1 MASRFDPTQYYTTVV
16 DIDGTI
22 LVVQNGVYY
31 DKYGNSWLA
40 PHRNT
45 MGWEGVHPVLVPR
58 TSAQLAGVPSHADL
72 GLGFQS
78 LFYASDVTPSSGSPL
93 LLYVATAT
101 AYVPAGG
108 TGGGGSGTVKSINN
122 INPDGSGNVALT
134 ALSVQALPQAATNT
148 WNASTNTPTL
158 TSSTI
163 PGSGILAYTVSVAGT
178 TTLDGIS
185 TWNVGDVVYQTGTVW
200 ARAAN
205 NPITTLPVVGD
216 GTGGLIAG
224 TLGVNYGAP
233 ITIQCCVEIYRA
245 GSGSMGNNGAL
256 TLTNALPSTLSRG
269 CWMEFPAGAIATGI
283 PSSAQVTAG
292 VKWWTVMSSTTA
304 GTVYNNTYTPGTTL
318 PTAIPASPTAFSTTG
333 PGAYTNNIS
342 ASPAYIITVPANT
355 LGNNGSI
362 DYEIWASSY
371 SANTNAKTVSST
383 FGGSGEGAN
392 INMTNNA
399 QQALLGNF
407 INQANPKQQ
416 KSSQA
421 GKSFSGNQSKN
432 FSTVDTTLSQNFV
445 ITFNTAVAGDYVCIE
460 SLKLTI
466 TGAP

>member
-1 MASRFDPTQYYTTVV
+1 MSVV
-16 DIDGTI
+16 I
-22 LVVQNGVYY
+22 NYP
-31 DKYGNSWLA
+31 A
-40 PHRNT
+40 
-45 MGWEGVHPVLVPR
+45 
-58 TSAQLAGVPSHADL
+58 
-72 GLGFQS
+72 
-78 LFYASDVTPSSGSPL
+78 
-93 LLYVATAT
+93 
-101 AYVPAGG
+101 AGG
-108 TGGGGSGTVKSINN
+108 GGGGGGGSGASPGTNT
-122 INPDGSGNVALT
+122 PQPLGTAAPGSDSTHFSQQDHVHAMVNALQT
-134 ALSVQALPQAATNT
+134 GAIAIPSAT

-158 TSSTI
+158 ASNTPPSSA
-163 PGSGILAYTVSVAGT
+163 PFAYTVSVAGT

-185 TWNVGDVVYQTGTVW
+185 VWGAGDIVYSDGTHWQRIAGV
-200 ARAAN
+200 AS
-205 NPITTLPVVGD
+205 TTALQKGD
-216 GTGGLIAG
+216 GVGGLTSAG
-224 TLGVNYGAP
+224 LGTDYGAP
-233 ITIQCCVEIYRA
+233 ITIQCCVEVYRA

-256 TLTNALPSTLSRG
+256 TLTNALPSTLTRG

-292 VKWWTVMSSTTA
+292 VKWWTVMSSTTV

-342 ASPAYIITVPANT
+342 ASPAYVITVPANT

-371 SANTNAKTVSST
+371 SGNTNAKTVSST

-432 FSTVDTTLSQNFV
+432 FSAVDTTVSQNFV